1 MNWVA
6 SAWETIW
13 EVLGW
18 FQFITFI
25 DEWEEGVV
33 LQAGKFRR
41 VLKPGWR
48 LHLPFGVDEIYKMNV
63 KPDAMEL
70 DEQVLTTEDDV
81 EIVIRIVLMWYIFD
95 IKKCT
100 IDVENAADTLKD
112 IAVGYVQELVE
123 ETKWDKIRSKK
134 FRKKLK
140 KRIRKQA
147 RKWGVGVSTVKAKDI
162 AKTRVYRIFG
172 GI

>member
-6 SAWETIW
+6 SAWDTLW

-18 FQFITFI
+18 FQFITFV

-48 LHLPFGVDEIYKMNV
+48 LHLPFGIDEIYVMNV
-63 KPDAMEL
+63 RLDAMEL
-70 DEQVLTTEDDV
+70 DEQVLTTLDGV
-81 EIVIRIVLMWYIFD
+81 KIVVRVVLMWSIFD

-100 IDVENAADTLKD
+100 LDVDNAEETLQD
-112 IAVGYVQELVE
+112 IAVGFVQEIVE
-123 ETKWDKIRSKK
+123 EYEWKDVQTKS
-134 FRKKLK
+134 FRTELK
-140 KRIRKQA
+140 KRIQHQA
-147 RKWGVGVSTVKAKDI
+147 RKWGMAVPTVKLKDL
-162 AKTRVYRIFG
+162 AETRVYRIFG

>member
-6 SAWETIW
+6 SAWETLW

-18 FQFITFI
+18 FQFVTFI

-48 LHLPFGVDEIYKMNV
+48 LHCPFGVDEIHVMNV
-63 KPDAMEL
+63 KPDAMKL
-70 DEQVLTTEDDV
+70 DEQVLTTYDDV
-81 EIVIRIVLMWYIFD
+81 EIVIKAVLKWSIFD
-95 IKKCT
+95 IKKCML
-100 IDVENAADTLKD
+100 DVENAEDTLGD
-112 IAVGYVQELVE
+112 IAVGFVQELVE
-123 ETKWDKIRSKK
+123 ETEWDRIRTKK

-140 KRIRKQA
+140 KRIRGQA
-147 RKWGVGVSTVKAKDI
+147 RKWGIEVSTVKLKDL
-162 AKTRVYRIFG
+162 AKTRVYLIFG
-172 GI
+172 VL

>member
-6 SAWETIW
+6 SAWDTIW

-18 FQFITFI
+18 FKFVTFI

-48 LHLPFGVDEIYKMNV
+48 LHCPLKIDEIYTMNV
-63 KPDAMEL
+63 RLDAMEL
-70 DEQVLTTEDDV
+70 DEQVLTTADDV
-81 EIVIRIVLMWYIFD
+81 EIVIRVVLMWSIFD
-95 IKKCT
+95 IKKC
-100 IDVENAADTLKD
+100 ILDVEDAEDTLKD
-112 IAVGYVQELVE
+112 IAVGFVQELVE
-123 ETKWDKIRSKK
+123 ETEWVYIKTKE

-140 KRIRKQA
+140 KLINRQS
-147 RKWGVGVSTVKAKDI
+147 RKWGMTVPKTKIKDL

-172 GI
+172 GL